1 MTDWRDIE
9 TAPKDGTRVLLYYRN
24 YCGDGWLVTIGE
36 WHDTGDDLNDT
47 WEHEF
52 GSGDADAW
60 QPLPAPP
67 QPAG

>member
-1 MTDWRDIE
+1 MSEWQPIE

-36 WHDTGDDLNDT
+36 WNDQDEPNAT

-60 QPLPAPP
+60 QHLPSPPEAP
-67 QPAG
+67 